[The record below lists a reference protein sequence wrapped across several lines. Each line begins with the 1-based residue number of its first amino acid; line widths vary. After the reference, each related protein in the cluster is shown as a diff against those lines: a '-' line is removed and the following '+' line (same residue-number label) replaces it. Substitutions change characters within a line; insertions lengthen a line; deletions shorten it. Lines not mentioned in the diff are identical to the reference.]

1 MKAPCGCCGG
11 TEATTPASVVN
22 RPGLPALVYRVG
34 THGSFLETMMARLS
48 SNALPQLA
56 GLTTRELDDPAIAL
70 MDAWSTVG
78 DVLTFY
84 QERIANEGFLR
95 TATERRSVL
104 ELARLVGYRLRPGV
118 ASSVYLAY
126 TLEKG
131 NRATIPAGARAQ
143 SVPGPG
149 ELPQSFETSDDLDAR
164 GDWNLLG
171 IRRMRPQAPTNA
183 DLAAGG
189 ALYFTGISTNLKP
202 NDPLLADFGG
212 MQEVYRAMTVT
223 ADPVADLTTVTVQPW
238 ISTAK
243 KAAAKTLDVIN
254 QFSNL
259 DLFKVSAS
267 SQITKRVLDHLDD
280 VKSRI
285 DPAMSDTDLQALLD
299 EETHAR
305 LEEEAAAAAKSRSTH
320 LTPWLSAMRSQL
332 AAAAGGTASGP
343 CGSIADTTTH
353 ATTSV
358 TSVFTALTAPPSI
371 PPRNSLALGR
381 STKQAFAAK
390 SDITPQLLTAIR
402 PELAANL
409 YGTWKNIPVTPQP
422 VIAVYALRARASVFG
437 HNAPLKAITN
447 KDGAVTGTQEWTLRR
462 DTGSATDPFRID
474 VAITRNPPPPEAPS
488 IVGGTAGTVARASI
502 NATAV
507 TLTTKV
513 TIDGHYRTNT
523 RPLLAGS
530 FTMKIDT
537 IADPVKVTIAM
548 PATGGLTITFAL
560 VKPAITVELHPDLVK
575 GTYTVDST
583 GSDLKTV
590 TITPPS
596 NTTTNEGNDSLSTSI
611 IGTARGTGLE
621 PTEEPTVVSLDATY
635 QGIVPCSW
643 IVLERPDPPQGSSS
657 PLIISR
663 VLRAGERSRSDYGIT
678 AKGTRVEMEKAWIDP
693 DADSFR
699 TIRGTA
705 VFAQS
710 EALPLAQV
718 PVDTPVCGTRIELDA
733 LYDGLQTGRW
743 VIVSGERS
751 DVVPDQPASDG
762 GSDIAVSGV
771 PAREL
776 SMITAVEQSFNPDI
790 PGDVTHTTI
799 VLSTKLAYCYKRESI
814 AIYGNVTKATHG
826 ETRNEVLGSGDGGR
840 ASQAFA
846 LKQPPLTYVAA
857 ATVSGVESTLQIRV
871 NDILWHEAESVLDL
885 TPTSRGYTTTTD
897 DDDIVTVRFG
907 NGLQGLRLPTGAE
920 NIRAAYRN
928 GIGKPGNVKEN
939 QISMLA
945 TRPLGVKEVINP
957 LRASGGADRES
968 RDQARGNAPLAVM
981 ALDRLVSVRDYADF
995 ARTFAGIGKAS
1006 AARLSDGRHQL
1017 VHLTIAGADD
1027 IPIDKTS
1034 DLYANLTE
1042 ALLKYGDPHQ
1052 AIRVETRQLLLLV
1065 IGATVRVHPD
1075 YQWESVEPKIRAAL
1089 LDAFS
1094 FGRRELGQ
1102 DVLLSEVISTIQR
1115 IDGVVYVDVDALD
1128 TVDETSLTTALG
1140 SGKGLSPGLRERVV
1154 AGLATDRSKGTG
1166 ASRTIP
1172 PAQLAIL
1179 SPDVPDTLILT
1190 QL

>member
-1 MKAPCGCCGG
+1 MKASCGCCGG

-22 RPGLPALVYRVG
+22 RPGLPALLYRVG
-34 THGSFLETMMARLS
+34 THASFLETMMARLS
-48 SNALPQLA
+48 SKSLPHLA

-70 MDAWSTVG
+70 LDAWSTVG

-84 QERIANEGFLR
+84 QERIVNEGFLR

-118 ASSVYLAY
+118 ASTVYLAY

-131 NRATIPAGARAQ
+131 AKATIPMGARVQ

-149 ELPQSFETSDDLDAR
+149 ELPQSFETSEDLDAR

-171 IRRMRPQAPTNA
+171 VRRMLPQAPTSA

-189 ALYFTGISTNLKP
+189 PLYFTGISTNLKP
-202 NDPLLADFGG
+202 NDPLLADFGETQG
-212 MQEVYRAMTVT
+212 LYRAMTVT
-223 ADPVADLTTVTVQPW
+223 ADAIADVTTVTVQPW
-238 ISTAK
+238 ISTTK
-243 KAAAKTLDVIN
+243 TAAAKTLDVIT
-254 QFSNL
+254 QFNNL
-259 DLFKVSAS
+259 EQFKVSAS
-267 SQITKRVLDHLDD
+267 SQITKRVIGHLDD
-280 VKSRI
+280 LKARI

-299 EETHAR
+299 EETHAK
-305 LEEEAAAAAKSRSTH
+305 LEEEEAAAAKSRSTR
-320 LTPWLSAMRSQL
+320 LTPWLSAMRSEL
-332 AAAAGGTASGP
+332 ATAAGGTASGP
-343 CGSIADTTTH
+343 CGSIADSTAQ

-358 TSVFTALTAPPSI
+358 TSVFTALTKPPSI
-371 PPRNSLALGR
+371 PPRNSLQLGR
-381 STKQAFAAK
+381 STTQAFAAK

-409 YGTWKNIPVTPQP
+409 YSTWKNIPVTPQP

-437 HNAPLKAITN
+437 HNAPLKPITT

-462 DTGSATDPFRID
+462 DTGLAIDPFRID
-474 VAITRNPPPPEAPS
+474 VTITRNPPPPDQPG
-488 IVGGTAGTVARASI
+488 IVGATARAAI

-507 TLTTKV
+507 TLITQV
-513 TIDGHYRTNT
+513 TIDGHTRSNT
-523 RPLLAGS
+523 RPLVAGS
-530 FTMKIDT
+530 FTLKIDT
-537 IADPVKVTIAM
+537 IPEPVKVTIAM
-548 PATGGLTITFAL
+548 PDSGGLTLTFDIA
-560 VKPAITVELHPDLVK
+560 KPAIRVTLHPDLLK
-575 GTYTVDST
+575 GTYVVTSA
-583 GSDLKTV
+583 GSDIRGV
-590 TITPPS
+590 TITPAS
-596 NTTTNEGNDSLSTSI
+596 NTTTTEGSLLSAVI
-611 IGTARGTGLE
+611 LGTARGVGLE
-621 PTEEPTVVSLDATY
+621 PTEEPNVVSLDATY
-635 QGIVPCSW
+635 QGIVPCGW
-643 IVLERPDPPQGSSS
+643 IVLERPDALQTSSGTTTS
-657 PLIISR
+657 PLVISR

-678 AKGTRVEMEKAWIDP
+678 AKGTRVEMEKAWINP
-693 DADSFR
+693 DADSSA

-718 PVDTPVCGTRIELDA
+718 PIGKPVCGTRIELDG
-733 LYDGLQTGRW
+733 LYDGLQSGRW

-751 DVVPDQPASDG
+751 DVAPDQPAGDD
-762 GSDIAVSGV
+762 GSDIIVSGV

-790 PGDVTHTTI
+790 PGDITHTTI
-799 VLSTKLAYCYKRESI
+799 VLSTTLAYCYNRDSI
-814 AIYGNVTKATHG
+814 AIHGNVAKATHG
-826 ETRNEVLGSGDGGR
+826 ETRNEVLGSGDGSR

-857 ATVSGVESTLQIRV
+857 ATVSGIESTLRIRV

-885 TPTSRGYTTTTD
+885 APASRGYTTTTD
-897 DDDIVTVRFG
+897 DDDIVTVTFG
-907 NGLQGLRLPTGAE
+907 NGIQGLRLPTGAE
-920 NIRAAYRN
+920 NIRATYRN
-928 GIGKPGNVKEN
+928 GIGRGGNVKED
-939 QISMLA
+939 QVSMLA

-1052 AIRVETRQLLLLV
+1052 AIRVEIRGLLLLV
-1065 IGATVRVHPD
+1065 ISARVRIHPD

-1102 DVLLSEVISTIQR
+1102 DVLLSEVISTIQG
-1115 IDGVVYVDVDALD
+1115 IEGVVYVDLDALD
-1128 TVDETSLTTALG
+1128 TVDEKSLTAALG
-1140 SGKGLSPGLRERVV
+1140 SEKGLTPDLKTRVPV
-1154 AGLATDRSKGTG
+1154 GLATDRVKGTG
-1166 ASRTIP
+1166 GSRTIP

-1190 QL
+1190 KI